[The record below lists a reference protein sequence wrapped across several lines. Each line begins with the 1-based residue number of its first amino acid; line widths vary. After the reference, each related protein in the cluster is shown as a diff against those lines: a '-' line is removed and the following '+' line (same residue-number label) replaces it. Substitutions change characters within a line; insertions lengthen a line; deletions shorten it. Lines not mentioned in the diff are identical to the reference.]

1 MTDAEQI
8 AELKSEI
15 ASLKQLLAEAIATA
29 QGLARRVAE
38 LEAQL
43 KQDSHYSNW
52 PSSRDKKRRKQTRS
66 LRQTSGKQPG
76 GQEGHGG
83 KTLKLVTAPDHVEVH
98 RPASCSGCGC
108 LLDGQAASQL
118 DALNTERRQVFDIP
132 PIQLEVT
139 EHRNASV
146 TCSVC
151 HVTTCGAFPAD
162 VKHAVQYGPHIKAF
176 SVYLNQQ
183 QMVPLQRLHALLGEW
198 LQAPLSP
205 GSIVNWV
212 QEAAAA
218 VAEQVARIQTGL
230 QQAPVVHCDETGQYI
245 AGKRF
250 WLHVAATTQ
259 IAIGEEK
266 RRLTRGLSPR
276 RRTWAMRPVASFGFG
291 PRVVAV
297 WTSGALRRPDYP
309 RPPDC
314 AR

>member
-151 HVTTCGAFPAD
+151 HVTSSGAFPAD
-162 VKHAVQYGPHIKAF
+162 VQHTVQYGPHVKAF
-176 SVYLNQQ
+176 SVYLNQH

-266 RRLTRGLSPR
+266 RRLTRGQSPR